1 MEFVSV
7 PHVLLGLLEEQP
19 RHGYDL
25 KREYDRRFA
34 TDRPVAVGQVYSTLG
49 RLHRDRRVSV
59 AGVEVADGPERTA
72 YAITDDGV
80 AELERWLREPE
91 APAPYLQSVLYGKV
105 VLSLLSGRS
114 AAEVLDR
121 QRSAHL
127 AVMRQLT
134 ARKHGSD
141 LPTALAADFA
151 LFHLDADLRWIELTG
166 ARLERLSK
174 ELS

>member
-1 MEFVSV
+1 MSF
-7 PHVLLGLLEEQP
+7 PHVLLGLLEERP

-25 KREYDRRFA
+25 KREYDQRFA
-34 TDRPVAVGQVYSTLG
+34 AGRAIAAGQVYSTLG

-59 AGVEVADGPERTA
+59 AGVEVAGGPERTA
-72 YAITDDGV
+72 YSITSDGV

-91 APAPYLQSVLYGKV
+91 PPAPYLQSALFAKV
-105 VLSLLSGRS
+105 VLALLSGRP

-121 QRSAHL
+121 QRAAHL
-127 AVMRQLT
+127 TIMRELT
-134 ARKHGSD
+134 ARKSGGD
-141 LPTALAADFA
+141 LARALAADFA